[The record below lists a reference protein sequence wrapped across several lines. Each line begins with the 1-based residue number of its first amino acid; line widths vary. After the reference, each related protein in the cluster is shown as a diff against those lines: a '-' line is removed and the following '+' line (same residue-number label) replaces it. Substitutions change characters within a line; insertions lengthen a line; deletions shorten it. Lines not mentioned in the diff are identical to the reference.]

1 MGKIKEHLDSYM
13 HVYDN
18 GTTARLYATPWDRNT
33 VADGYWQTVNTI
45 QPLINRDVYLADCIE
60 ELSSRAAKYEPG
72 SNITFTDMPDG
83 TTQINASMAFSLH
96 GSNGI
101 AIEDNNIYLSGGII
115 ESNFK
120 FQNLSANNLSVINA
134 QINNL
139 STTNE
144 SATKLIS
151 TDAKITDMTATNLT
165 SDSAFVISLSA
176 GNISSRNFS
185 GVNISANKFSANSA
199 QFNDISAKNFSANQF
214 SATSG
219 SFTNLTSNNI
229 SSTNLSGTN
238 LTAVN
243 STITS
248 LSATNISA
256 TDISSTN
263 LTGSKFSATYLSAKN
278 LSGNTLSASTK
289 ITTKALTVSSG
300 ENSFSVSGD
309 FAVFSAAEAQ
319 KHSLSATLTMLNN
332 NNTNYGMAYFE
343 FGPNEKRYKVDYD
356 PYWYNDN
363 VTTAEGNWNSC
374 STRMSNGTIGGYI
387 PFPNDYDGQ
396 NARNIEISNYLDN
409 NITDYVIRKGPLFTY
424 NSEHR
429 VDKGIGCG
437 LSLRIDK
444 LKRYQKYRF
453 SVVNLSYCN
462 IFADY
467 IGLRFYSS
475 KIKNLYFYNV
485 PKTPLHYLKTAKY
498 DETGEYKYTNS
509 GDALDWI
516 VPTMCDF
523 HIDSFRIT
531 RQFMAN
537 PSSNVIVPFSSKE
550 SDGVGICVDVPLLG
564 SSVWCKY
571 KDLWD
576 KFTVIKQESFSATY
590 NHYKADGSRTYKDP
604 EFSGYASQQAFK
616 NFYKTQS
623 DMMDCVNV
631 LNTVNDAKNTVTI
644 SGTYSDGVDRIA
656 VTEKPSIETF
666 MNGTIEFYCDWNE
679 GGDAFIYILNSDYEQ
694 NW

>member
-60 ELSSRAAKYEPG
+60 ELSSRAARYEAG
-72 SNITFTDMPDG
+72 SGISFSNLPDG
-83 TTQINASMAFSLH
+83 TTQINASFAFGLS

-101 AIEDNNIYLSGGII
+101 AVNENTISLSGGTIAA
-115 ESNFK
+115 SFRL
-120 FQNLSANNLSVINA
+120 QNLSAKNLSAGETNLQTVTSVNHSA
-134 QINNL
+134 QNL
-139 STTNE
+139 
-144 SATKLIS
+144 
-151 TDAKITDMTATNLT
+151 TATNSNITNITATTIT
-165 SDSAFVISLSA
+165 ST
-176 GNISSRNFS
+176 NISTNNLTAENASANNFS
-185 GVNISANKFSANSA
+185 GTNISANKFSANSA

-219 SFTNLTSNNI
+219 TFTNLTSNNI

-238 LTAVN
+238 LTSVN

-248 LSATNISA
+248 LSSTNISA

-278 LSGNTLSASTK
+278 LTCNTLSASTK
-289 ITTKALTVSSG
+289 ITTKTLTVSG
-300 ENSFSVSGD
+300 GANTFSVSGD

-343 FGPNEKRYKVDYD
+343 FGPHEKRYKVDFD
-356 PYWYNDN
+356 PYWYNNN

-374 STRMSNGTIGGYI
+374 STRMSNGTIGGYVA
-387 PFPNDYDGQ
+387 FPDDYDGQ

-409 NITDYVIRKGPLFTY
+409 NITDYVIRKGQLFTY
-424 NSEHR
+424 NSDHR
-429 VDKGIGCG
+429 ADKGIGCG
-437 LSLRIDK
+437 LSLKIEK

-475 KIKNLYFYNV
+475 KIRNLYFYNV
-485 PKTPLHYLKTAKY
+485 PKTPLYYLETAKY
-498 DETGEYKYTNS
+498 ADTGEYKYTNHS
-509 GDALDWI
+509 DALDWI

-537 PSSNVIVPFSSKE
+537 SASNVLLSFSSK
-550 SDGVGICVDVPLLG
+550 DTGGGICVDVPLLG

-576 KFTVIKQESFSATY
+576 KFTIIKQESFSATY
-590 NHYKADGSRTYKDP
+590 YHYKADGTRTYKAP
-604 EFSGYASQQAFK
+604 EISGYASQHAFK
-616 NFYKTQS
+616 NFYRTQS
-623 DMMDCVNV
+623 DIMDCANIF
-631 LNTVNDAKNTVTI
+631 NADYNTVTI
-644 SGTYSDGVDRIA
+644 SGTYSDGVDRSV

-679 GGDAFIYILNSDYEQ
+679 GGDAFVYILNSDYEH
-694 NW
+694 

>member
-45 QPLINRDVYLADCIE
+45 QPLINRDVYLADAIE
-60 ELSSRAAKYEPG
+60 ELSAKANKYEAG
-72 SNITFTDMPDG
+72 SGISFSTLSDG
-83 TTQINASMAFSLH
+83 TTQINASFAFSLS

-101 AIEDNNIYLSGGII
+101 AVNENTISLSGGTI
-115 ESNFK
+115 EASFRL
-120 FQNLSANNLSVINA
+120 QNLSAKNLSAGASNLQTVSSVNHSA
-134 QINNL
+134 QSL
-139 STTNE
+139 
-144 SATKLIS
+144 
-151 TDAKITDMTATNLT
+151 TATNSNITNITATTIT
-165 SDSAFVISLSA
+165 ST
-176 GNISSRNFS
+176 NISTNNLTAENASAKNFS
-185 GVNISANKFSANSA
+185 GTNISANKFSANSA
-199 QFNDISAKNFSANQF
+199 QFNDISSKNFSANQF

-219 SFTNLTSNNI
+219 TFTNLTSNNI

-256 TDISSTN
+256 TDIFSTN
-263 LTGSKFSATYLSAKN
+263 LTGSKFSSTYLSAKN
-278 LSGNTLSASTK
+278 LSGHTLSASTK
-289 ITTKALTVSSG
+289 ITTKSLTVSGG
-300 ENSFSVSGD
+300 EDTFSVSGD

-343 FGPNEKRYKVDYD
+343 IGPYEKRYKVDFD
-356 PYWYNDN
+356 PYWYNPN
-363 VTTAEGNWNSC
+363 VTTAEGNWNAC
-374 STRMSNGTIGGYI
+374 SIRMSNGTIGGYV

-424 NSEHR
+424 NDEHR
-429 VDKGIGCG
+429 SDKGIGCG
-437 LSLRIDK
+437 LSLRIEK
-444 LKRYQKYRF
+444 LKRFQKYRF

-467 IGLRFYSS
+467 IGLRFYSNN
-475 KIKNLYFYNV
+475 IKNLYFYNV
-485 PKTPLHYLKTAKY
+485 PKTPLYYLETAKY
-498 DETGEYKYTNS
+498 DETGEYKYTNRS
-509 GDALDWI
+509 DALDWI

-523 HIDSFRIT
+523 HIDSFRLT

-537 PSSNVIVPFSSKE
+537 PSPNVLLPFRSKE
-550 SDGVGICVDVPLLG
+550 SDGHGICVDVPLLG

-576 KFTVIKQESFSATY
+576 KFTHIKQESFNATY

-616 NFYKTQS
+616 NFYKTES

-631 LNTVNDAKNTVTI
+631 LNTVNNAKNTITI
-644 SGTYSDGVDRIA
+644 SGTYSDGVDRNV
-656 VTEKPSIETF
+656 VTEEPSIETF

-679 GGDAFIYILNSDYEQ
+679 SGDAFVYILNSDYEQ

>member
-18 GTTARLYATPWDRNT
+18 CTTARLYATPWDRNT

-45 QPLINRDVYLADCIE
+45 QPLINRDVYLADAIE
-60 ELSSRAAKYEPG
+60 ELSAKAARYEAG
-72 SNITFTDMPDG
+72 SGISFSVLQDG
-83 TTQINASMAFSLH
+83 TTQINASMAFGLS

-101 AIEDNNIYLSGGII
+101 AVSENTISLSGGTIAA
-115 ESNFK
+115 SFRLH
-120 FQNLSANNLSVINA
+120 NLSAKNLSAGETNLQTVTSVNHSA
-134 QINNL
+134 QNL
-139 STTNE
+139 TTTNSNITNITATTITSTNISTTN
-144 SATKLIS
+144 L
-151 TDAKITDMTATNLT
+151 TATNA
-165 SDSAFVISLSA
+165 SA
-176 GNISSRNFS
+176 NNFS
-185 GVNISANKFSANSA
+185 GTNISANKFSANSA

-248 LSATNISA
+248 LSAINISA
-256 TDISSTN
+256 TDITSTN

-278 LSGNTLSASTK
+278 LYGNTLSASTK
-289 ITTKALTVSSG
+289 ITTKTLTVSG
-300 ENSFSVSGD
+300 GANTFSVSGD

-343 FGPNEKRYKVDYD
+343 FGPHEKRYKVDFD
-356 PYWYNDN
+356 PYWYNNN

-374 STRMSNGTIGGYI
+374 STRMSNGTIGGYVA
-387 PFPNDYDGQ
+387 FPNDYDGQ

-409 NITDYVIRKGPLFTY
+409 NITDYVIRKGQLFTY
-424 NSEHR
+424 NAEHR
-429 VDKGIGCG
+429 ADKGIGCG
-437 LSLRIDK
+437 LSVRIDK

-467 IGLRFYSS
+467 IGLRFYSN

-485 PKTPLHYLKTAKY
+485 PKTPLYYLETAKY
-498 DETGEYKYTNS
+498 DNGNYKYTNS
-509 GDALDWI
+509 SDSLDWV

-523 HIDSFRIT
+523 HIDSFTLT

-537 PSSNVIVPFSSKE
+537 SSTNVLVTFSSKE
-550 SDGVGICVDVPLLG
+550 ANGIGICVDVPLLG

-576 KFTVIKQESFSATY
+576 KFTHIKQESFSAIY
-590 NHYKADGSRTYKDP
+590 YHYKADGSRTYKAP
-604 EFSGYASQQAFK
+604 EFSSFASTSAFN
-616 NFYKTQS
+616 NFYRTQS
-623 DMMDCVNV
+623 DMMDCANV
-631 LNTVNDAKNTVTI
+631 LNTVNATYNTVTI
-644 SGTYSDGVDRIA
+644 SGTWSDGVDRSV
-656 VTEKPSIETF
+656 VTDTPSIETF

-679 GGDAFIYILNSDYEQ
+679 GGDAFVYILNSDYEQ
-694 NW
+694 N